1 VEIVKASGAAS
12 RRARNHMRKG
22 LQALRLNR
30 SRDRVLLGDEDGR
43 PVAWV
48 LLGEVEDLPHWLRER
63 LQG

>member
-1 VEIVKASGAAS
+1 
-12 RRARNHMRKG
+12 G